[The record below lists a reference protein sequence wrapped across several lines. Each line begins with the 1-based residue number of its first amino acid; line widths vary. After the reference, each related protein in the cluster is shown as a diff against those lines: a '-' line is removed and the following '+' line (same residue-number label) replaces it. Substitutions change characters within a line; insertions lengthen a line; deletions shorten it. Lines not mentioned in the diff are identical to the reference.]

1 MTPPALPPL
10 SSDPTADPRRP
21 PKLSQILDAI
31 ANDDS
36 RDRISVGDLLRAMES
51 RAFGALL
58 LVFAFP
64 NMLPTPPGTSGILG
78 LPLLFLSAQ
87 MMLGQSPWLPDFIA
101 RRSMTRESFATLV
114 GHAGPW
120 LQRAER
126 LLRARMLPFGHP
138 AVQRV
143 IGGLCLLLSM
153 LLALPIP
160 FANMAPA
167 FALCIISLG
176 VLERDGVWIMLGT
189 LTAVAAIIFALGMAY
204 AVVKSALFVFF
215 NAF

>member
-1 MTPPALPPL
+1 MNAAASAPP
-10 SSDPTADPRRP
+10 SSDPGRRP
-21 PKLSQILDAI
+21 PKLSEILDDI
-31 ANDDS
+31 AADTD

-51 RAFGALL
+51 RAFGVLL

-64 NMLPTPPGTSGILG
+64 NMLPTPPGTSGVLG

-101 RRSMTRESFATLV
+101 RRSMTRDSFATLV

-126 LLRARMLPFGHP
+126 LLRARMLPLGHP

-176 VLERDGVWIMLGT
+176 VLERDGVWMILGT
-189 LTAVAAIIFALGMAY
+189 LTALAAVIFSVGMAY

>member
-10 SSDPTADPRRP
+10 SSDPGTDPRRP

-31 ANDDS
+31 ADDDS
-36 RDRISVGDLLRAMES
+36 RDRISVGDLLRAMEA

-101 RRSMTRESFATLV
+101 RRSMTRDSFATLV
-114 GHAGPW
+114 SHAGPW

-153 LLALPIP
+153 VLALPIP